1 MDLVWDGIR
10 QAAWLLVTGDPE
22 VLRVAWLSLRV
33 SGTAT
38 LISLVIGVPIGTVL
52 ALSRFPGR
60 SAALAIVNTGMGMPP
75 VVVGLFVT
83 LMLWRT
89 GPLGLLGL
97 LYTPA
102 AMVAAQVVI
111 AAPMVTG
118 LTVAAMQSL
127 DPRVRHQLLG
137 LGASRPQLLWS
148 LWKEARLPLLA
159 AVMAGFG
166 AVVSEVG
173 AVMMVGG
180 NIRGQTRV
188 LTTATVMETSR
199 GNFEL
204 AIALGVILLLLAYL
218 VNLGLTL
225 IQQRGK
231 QR

>member
-102 AMVAAQVVI
+102 AIVAAQVVI

-127 DPRVRHQLLG
+127 DP
-137 LGASRPQLLWS
+137 
-148 LWKEARLPLLA
+148 
-159 AVMAGFG
+159 
-166 AVVSEVG
+166 
-173 AVMMVGG
+173 
-180 NIRGQTRV
+180 
-188 LTTATVMETSR
+188 
-199 GNFEL
+199 
-204 AIALGVILLLLAYL
+204 
-218 VNLGLTL
+218 
-225 IQQRGK
+225 
-231 QR
+231 